1 MKKGALQIS
10 FGWLFAIIVG
20 AFIIF
25 LAIYGVTKFMGTEQE
40 TIDAK
45 TSNEIGILLNPL
57 ETSFESAKTT
67 SFSLPAESRIS
78 NGCNDRGNFGKQL
91 ISVSQKSFNKWTE
104 TNLEASFPNKY
115 IFSRETVEGKNFYIF
130 SKPFDFP
137 FKVSDLIY
145 MTSSKETYCFVDA
158 PEDIED
164 EIKTINQA
172 NLLTEDC
179 SENSINVCFSGNC
192 DINVDYSSDGGFVEK
207 GEEILYFVSDSLM
220 YAAIFADPDVYE
232 CQLKRLMQ
240 RVKELSSIYLDKAI
254 SVNQGG
260 CNLDINTDLIEFNR
274 LAGNFVDSK
283 DSDSGN
289 ILGFSSIV
297 EDLEDKNDAGGAC
310 GLW

>member
-10 FGWLFAIIVG
+10 FGWLFAIIIG

-25 LAIYGVTKFMGTEQE
+25 LAIFGVSKLMNTEQG

-45 TSNEIGILLNPL
+45 TSKEIGILLNPL

-78 NGCNDRGNFGKQL
+78 NGCNNNGNFGKQL

-104 TNLEASFPNKY
+104 TDIKVSFPNKY
-115 IFSRETVEGKNFYIF
+115 IFSRAIVEGKNFYIF
-130 SKPFDFP
+130 AKPFDFP

-158 PEDIED
+158 PGDIEEELED
-164 EIKTINQA
+164 MGQA

-179 SENSINVCFSGNC
+179 SEETINVCFSGTCEIEVNY
-192 DINVDYSSDGGFVEK
+192 NFDGGYVDK
-207 GEEILYFVSDSLM
+207 DGERLYFNSDALM

-232 CQLKRLMQ
+232 CQLSRLMQ
-240 RVKELSSIYLDKAI
+240 RVEELSLIYLDKANF
-254 SVNQGG
+254 VNGKG
-260 CNLDINTDLIEFNR
+260 CELDINSDLTDFNGLIE
-274 LAGNFVDSK
+274 NFE
-283 DSDSGN
+283 DSGDIIGISN
-289 ILGFSSIV
+289 DA
-297 EDLEDKNDAGGAC
+297 EDLEEKDDNGGAC

>member
-104 TNLEASFPNKY
+104 TNLEASFLNKY

-179 SENSINVCFSGNC
+179 SENSINVCFSGTC
-192 DINVDYSSDGGFVEK
+192 DINVNYNQNYVKKEK
-207 GEEILYFVSDSLM
+207 ELLYFVSDSLM

-240 RVKELSSIYLDKAI
+240 RAEQLSLIYLDKAI
-254 SVNQGG
+254 SVNQRG
-260 CNLDINTDLIEFNR
+260 CNLDISSNLGEFNG
-274 LAGNFVDSK
+274 LAESFEDSE

-297 EDLEDKNDAGGAC
+297 EDLENKNDAGGAC